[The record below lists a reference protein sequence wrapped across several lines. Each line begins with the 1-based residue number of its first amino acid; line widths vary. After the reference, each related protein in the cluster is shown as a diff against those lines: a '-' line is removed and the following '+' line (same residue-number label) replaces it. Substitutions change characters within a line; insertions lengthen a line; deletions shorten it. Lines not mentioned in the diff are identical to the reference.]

1 MIKLGSLIIISST
14 IPIVDYNPP
23 TKYVLDNDY
32 SDFSVKHEPVDNLT
46 DVLYKTLIK
55 EIEEGVHD
63 GQIPTGR

>member
-23 TKYVLDNDY
+23 NKYVLDNNY
-32 SDFSVKHEPVDNLT
+32 SDFSINHEPVDNLT
-46 DVLYKTLIK
+46 DLLYRTLIK

-63 GQIPTGR
+63 GQIHIGR